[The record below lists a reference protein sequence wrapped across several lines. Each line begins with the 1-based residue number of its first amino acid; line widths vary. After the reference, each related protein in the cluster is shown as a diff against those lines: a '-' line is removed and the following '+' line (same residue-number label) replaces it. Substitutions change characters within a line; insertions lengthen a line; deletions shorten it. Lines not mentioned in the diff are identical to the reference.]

1 MKSRPNKRNKD
12 FWCHFHNDHGHTT
25 DNCGSLKRAI
35 EALIKRGQL
44 RKFVAPGD
52 GRQQTP
58 PAIEEREDR
67 EENAGTINTIS
78 RGIAAGGSSGKARKA
93 YAKEVCITS
102 PPPNKKL
109 KTVPVAT
116 ITFSDDD
123 SKGIKTPH
131 DDPLVITVKA
141 GNFDVKRVLIDN
153 GIPSAYNAILG
164 RPALNRLQAVVST
177 YHLKMFPTEHGI
189 GEVKGDQTTA
199 RQCYVTSC
207 RSKNKEALI
216 IEDLQEDTKMQR
228 GEPVEDL
235 KSIEVYP
242 GEENKTVCIG
252 SNLKEDTKLELK
264 SFEELK
270 THLSSPPLLSKP
282 FPGEDLLI
290 YLSVTEVAVST
301 VLIRE
306 EDGVQKP
313 IYYVS
318 KVLQDV
324 ETRYPKIDK
333 IALALII
340 SARRL
345 RPYFQSH
352 TIVVLT
358 DQPLRKVLMSPEAS
372 GRLVNWSVELGEFDL
387 QYKPRTTVKAQAL
400 ADFIVECTLPEDPP
414 QLVISEVTDPW
425 NLYVDGSSAVGNS
438 GAGIILISPEG
449 TLYKKSFSLPYLR
462 CLRPSE
468 SLYALQEVHEGIC
481 GQHLGGRTLAQKIL
495 RQGYYWPTMQKDA
508 IEFTRRCDQCQKFA
522 PLSHTPVAPLTSI
535 VSPIP
540 FAVWGMD
547 LLGPFPMASGQRRF
561 VIVAIDYFTKSTE
574 AESLATI
581 TSAKCEDFFWKNIIC
596 RFGVP
601 RALVV
606 DNGKQFDN
614 INFRTFCSNLSIDLR
629 FTSVAHPQSNGQT
642 ENMNRG
648 ILQGLKKKLNE
659 AKGAWVD
666 ELPKVLW
673 AYRTTPHSVTG
684 ETPFSLCYGTEAM
697 LPVEIG
703 VPTIRALHFSELN
716 NDVGLRANLDLVE
729 EARTQAHKLSQ
740 NILSEQSDGRT
751 PCLNRVLNLAKTFCP
766 NRIMAKHSARTE

>member
-1 MKSRPNKRNKD
+1 MK
-12 FWCHFHNDHGHTT
+12 
-25 DNCGSLKRAI
+25 
-35 EALIKRGQL
+35 
-44 RKFVAPGD
+44 
-52 GRQQTP
+52 
-58 PAIEEREDR
+58 
-67 EENAGTINTIS
+67 
-78 RGIAAGGSSGKARKA
+78 
-93 YAKEVCITS
+93 
-102 PPPNKKL
+102 
-109 KTVPVAT
+109 
-116 ITFSDDD
+116 
-123 SKGIKTPH
+123 
-131 DDPLVITVKA
+131 
-141 GNFDVKRVLIDN
+141 
-153 GIPSAYNAILG
+153 
-164 RPALNRLQAVVST
+164 
-177 YHLKMFPTEHGI
+177 FPTEHGI

-216 IEDLQEDTKMQR
+216 IEDLREDTKMQR

-235 KSIEVYP
+235 TSIEVYP
-242 GEENKTVCIG
+242 GEENKTVRIG

-270 THLSSPPLLSKP
+270 THLSSPPLLSKT

-306 EDGVQKP
+306 EDGVQN
-313 IYYVS
+313 YYVS

-438 GAGIILISPEG
+438 GAGIILISPE
-449 TLYKKSFSLPYLR
+449 
-462 CLRPSE
+462 
-468 SLYALQEVHEGIC
+468 
-481 GQHLGGRTLAQKIL
+481 
-495 RQGYYWPTMQKDA
+495 
-508 IEFTRRCDQCQKFA
+508 
-522 PLSHTPVAPLTSI
+522 
-535 VSPIP
+535 
-540 FAVWGMD
+540 
-547 LLGPFPMASGQRRF
+547 
-561 VIVAIDYFTKSTE
+561 
-574 AESLATI
+574 
-581 TSAKCEDFFWKNIIC
+581 
-596 RFGVP
+596 
-601 RALVV
+601 
-606 DNGKQFDN
+606 
-614 INFRTFCSNLSIDLR
+614 
-629 FTSVAHPQSNGQT
+629 VAHPQSNGQT

-684 ETPFSLCYGTEAM
+684 ETPFSLYYGTEAM

-703 VPTIRALHFSELN
+703 VPTIRALHFS
-716 NDVGLRANLDLVE
+716 
-729 EARTQAHKLSQ
+729 
-740 NILSEQSDGRT
+740 
-751 PCLNRVLNLAKTFCP
+751 
-766 NRIMAKHSARTE
+766 

>member
-1 MKSRPNKRNKD
+1 MARSAERCSPFFK
-12 FWCHFHNDHGHTT
+12 
-25 DNCGSLKRAI
+25 AI
-35 EALIKRGQL
+35 
-44 RKFVAPGD
+44 
-52 GRQQTP
+52 
-58 PAIEEREDR
+58 
-67 EENAGTINTIS
+67 
-78 RGIAAGGSSGKARKA
+78 RKA
-93 YAKEVCITS
+93 KNFVWT
-102 PPPNKKL
+102 
-109 KTVPVAT
+109 
-116 ITFSDDD
+116 DD
-123 SKGIKTPH
+123 
-131 DDPLVITVKA
+131 
-141 GNFDVKRVLIDN
+141 
-153 GIPSAYNAILG
+153 
-164 RPALNRLQAVVST
+164 
-177 YHLKMFPTEHGI
+177 
-189 GEVKGDQTTA
+189 
-199 RQCYVTSC
+199 C
-207 RSKNKEALI
+207 
-216 IEDLQEDTKMQR
+216 QR
-228 GEPVEDL
+228 
-235 KSIEVYP
+235 
-242 GEENKTVCIG
+242 
-252 SNLKEDTKLELK
+252 

-306 EDGVQKP
+306 ENGVQKP

-352 TIVVLT
+352 TIIVLT

-387 QYKPRTTVKAQAL
+387 QYKPRTAVKAQAL

-414 QLVISEVTDPW
+414 QLMISEVTDPW

-449 TLYKKSFSLPYLR
+449 FTIEYALRFRNLRVKTARYALVEGILYKKSFSLPYLR

-508 IEFTRRCDQCQKFA
+508 IEFTRR
-522 PLSHTPVAPLTSI
+522 
-535 VSPIP
+535 
-540 FAVWGMD
+540 
-547 LLGPFPMASGQRRF
+547 
-561 VIVAIDYFTKSTE
+561 
-574 AESLATI
+574 
-581 TSAKCEDFFWKNIIC
+581 
-596 RFGVP
+596 
-601 RALVV
+601 
-606 DNGKQFDN
+606 
-614 INFRTFCSNLSIDLR
+614 

-648 ILQGLKKKLNE
+648 ILQGLKKKLSE

-697 LPVEIG
+697 LPVGIG

-729 EARTQAHKLSQ
+729 EA
-740 NILSEQSDGRT
+740 
-751 PCLNRVLNLAKTFCP
+751 
-766 NRIMAKHSARTE
+766 